1 MATVLLV
8 DDDPRLLDALAAL
21 VESDGFHAIKALN
34 GAQALRCARAE
45 RPAIV
50 VTDYMMPVM
59 DGETLIRALARDPG
73 LAGVPVVLSSAV
85 AAAPGRLPVAAFL
98 RKPFP
103 AARLLELLHQYTAPG
118 S

>member
-1 MATVLLV
+1 M

-21 VESDGFHAIKALN
+21 VESDGFHVIKALD

-45 RPAIV
+45 QPAIV

-59 DGETLIRALARDPG
+59 DGEALVRALASDPG

-85 AAAPGRLPVAAFL
+85 AAPPGTLHIAAFL
-98 RKPFP
+98 RKPFA
-103 AARLLELLHQYTAPG
+103 AARLLELLHQYTATG